1 VIDTYPAERAPVRL
15 GKYRFSE
22 HDWRTAPMSGAVRA
36 PGVGRS
42 WLDQWFAK
50 TAAWADPVATLGA
63 GTATALLPDVL
74 VSALSEGILS
84 RFGGQRID
92 LVLRGRPLSAHLVS
106 LEVRRTGASFRA
118 RAELTDVD
126 WDGYGF
132 DSLVVTAN
140 GVRLI
145 PSLSTRFRAEQ
156 IDIEGELPLAE
167 LIEWLNGHGLQWSLG
182 IDDSGLIRAKHSRR
196 RLVALVD
203 AAVFNDLLR
212 IDVKRAHWMG
222 MMIPN
227 SLLTARS
234 MPLPAL
240 PNDGRIVR
248 ATRHGDTVRFAIDLA
263 SMSGSVDLAQ
273 VRTAIA
279 SGSGFTIS

>member
-1 VIDTYPAERAPVRL
+1 
-15 GKYRFSE
+15 
-22 HDWRTAPMSGAVRA
+22 MSGAVKA

-92 LVLRGRPLSAHLVS
+92 LVLRGRPMSAHLVS

-132 DSLVVTAN
+132 DSLSITAN

-145 PSLSTRFRAEQ
+145 PSLATRFQAEQ
-156 IDIEGELPLAE
+156 IDIQGELPLSE
-167 LIEWLNGHGLQWSLG
+167 LIEWLNGHGLQWALG

-196 RLVALVD
+196 KLVALVD
-203 AAVFNDLLR
+203 AAVVNDLLR
-212 IDVKRAHWMG
+212 IEVKRAHWMG
-222 MMIPN
+222 MVIPN
-227 SLLTARS
+227 SLLTTRS

-248 ATRHGDTVRFAIDLA
+248 ATRHGDTVRFAIDIA

-279 SGSGFTIS
+279 AGSGFTIW